1 MLENGNK
8 KSPNTTEVLGI
19 SFPKTI
25 SIGVI
30 IVSVMQGSSFI
41 WQVSKYS
48 STMDKLSEQIQQTN
62 NDLAKIKSDIYTRQE
77 AMIQFD
83 SIKKEMDIRDKN
95 VERLEYDVRE
105 LQKRIMK

>member
-1 MLENGNK
+1 MLENGDK
-8 KSPNTTEVLGI
+8 KSSNTNEILGI